1 MSLNENNAT
10 PAIGPVDRPVRPD
23 AGMLV
28 FKVDS
33 TEGEVRCVRGGPWP
47 AVDSEGD
54 TCFDNTHFSTHR
66 AALEKLRAECDAW
79 LTLNFRERG
88 RLHERL
94 TALQEEDK
102 RARAG
107 LARALAGLAMTAR
120 PACGCRE
127 GTCESKP
134 AGCRMAAEVARRDPK
149 AM

>member
-1 MSLNENNAT
+1 MEQTETAVGAPLE
-10 PAIGPVDRPVRPD
+10 RQVRP
-23 AGMLV
+23 AVGVPV
-28 FKVDS
+28 FKVDA
-33 TEGEVRCVRGGPWP
+33 TEGEVRCVLGGPWP

-94 TALQEEDK
+94 AALQDDDK

-107 LARALAGLAMTAR
+107 LERALAGLAMTA
-120 PACGCRE
+120 PAGCGCRE